1 MIYYADKYKV
11 YSLPYPDKEYEVLN
25 ELLSAKRCDS
35 NCMFHTRFLFEM
47 DNTDLEEQCEYLK
60 KNKTVIRRA
69 VFSGKKS
76 IHMIIQYP
84 DTYEDFCKDNYREIW
99 EYINNSLFDG
109 KCDSQCRNPSR
120 LTRRPGVMRADTGKE
135 QILVYQNDD
144 SCTVD
149 DFYQDTLVP
158 IRQNKIRAQKRAE
171 LRRRYCSYLPKHDG
185 CDCSKFESVRYY
197 LDTPFPLM
205 SGNGN
210 SSISLFKAIKCCQ
223 KYNDDRTLYEVI
235 AKARAEGWSNKE
247 IEHKLK

>member
-1 MIYYADKYKV
+1 MNITKLVAMV
-11 YSLPYPDKEYEVLN
+11 SE
-25 ELLSAKRCDS
+25 C
-35 NCMFHTRFLFEM
+35 
-47 DNTDLEEQCEYLK
+47 LK
-60 KNKTVIRRA
+60 KK
-69 VFSGKKS
+69 
-76 IHMIIQYP
+76 Q
-84 DTYEDFCKDNYREIW
+84 
-99 EYINNSLFDG
+99 
-109 KCDSQCRNPSR
+109 
-120 LTRRPGVMRADTGKE
+120 
-135 QILVYQNDD
+135 
-144 SCTVD
+144 
-149 DFYQDTLVP
+149 
-158 IRQNKIRAQKRAE
+158 AQKRSE